1 MTTIGIVGTDDGTV
15 KARLVRAADA
25 EIAAHGIEALQMEA
39 VARRAGVSRATAF
52 RQLGTVSEV
61 LVQVALL
68 RSQQHTAE
76 LHRLMDSKAGVF
88 AKIEAALIYT
98 ARELPTDPAIA
109 DLISRHSASVHDPR
123 VHEAAMGLLGHILL
137 DGQRDGEIRTDLT
150 LDELVDFL
158 VEQTYLAAEEVDR
171 SERAV
176 RKRFRQFVIPAIEAR
191 GCLGGEYS
199 SRVTE
204 VEHALST
211 AQEALDNLAHKLRG
225 ARPEKGAACG
235 ASLTVSYAFDGTFS

>member
-1 MTTIGIVGTDDGTV
+1 MTTISIVGTDDGTV

-52 RQLGTVSEV
+52 RQLGCISEV

-68 RSQQHTAE
+68 RSQQHIAE
-76 LHRLMDSKAGVF
+76 LHSLMNSKAGVF

-98 ARELPTDPAIA
+98 AHELPTDPAIA
-109 DLISRHSASVHDPR
+109 DLISRHSAAVHDPR
-123 VHEAAMGLLGHILL
+123 VHQAALGLLGPVIQE
-137 DGQRDGEIRTDLT
+137 GQRHGEIRTDLT

-158 VEQTYLAAEEVDR
+158 VEQTYLAAEEIDR
-171 SERAV
+171 SEDAV
-176 RKRFRQFVIPAIEAR
+176 RKRFRQFIIPALEAR
-191 GCLGGEYS
+191 DFLGGEYA

-204 VEHALST
+204 VEHALFT
-211 AQEALDNLAHKLRG
+211 AREALDNLGQKLRG
-225 ARPEKGAACG
+225 ARP
-235 ASLTVSYAFDGTFS
+235 